1 MVANERD
8 VRLRRDTGAAL
19 VWLRPVPDRVS
30 KTPDRV
36 GLLGVHGLECSFE
49 RSEVP
54 MNVGYD
60 RDTHARRMRLALVCL
75 GALVS
80 GVAAWF
86 LWRTT
91 VPDIELVDV
100 EATDVLSSVV
110 LAEGDDYRGGTRTF
124 WAGST
129 ALQIVVLGLLAWR
142 ARWISGHLGRL
153 VRGRVRAAAVFG
165 LLAAATVWVASV
177 PVGIARHGWRRRFDL
192 TDQSYGGWLVDSAV
206 NLLVTALLVAL
217 GVSVVVALAARFGSS
232 WWLIGGVA
240 IAACGF
246 VFVFLHPV
254 VVQPLLNDFTPLNN
268 AQLEA
273 DVREIAEAVGVGVGG
288 VEVRDQ
294 SRRTRSANAR
304 VTGLGHS
311 RRVVIDDTL
320 IGADAFERAD
330 IRFVVAHELAHV
342 ARSHVWKGVAWFA
355 LIVIPAAGL
364 LALLL
369 ERARP
374 GGASDPALVPLGL
387 LVALL
392 IFLATSPLQ
401 NAVSR
406 RYEAEA
412 DWVALKATSDPEALE
427 RFMKGLVVTN
437 IGDPTRPGWVT
448 HLLGTHP
455 SALERIGMARAC
467 VVGYSSS
474 TYSSSEACSG
484 RLRMPS
490 RVCHF
495 DQQSPIASM
504 SSLMNRGETL
514 TRVTTTPGTSPSST
528 S

>member
-1 MVANERD
+1 MCF
-8 VRLRRDTGAAL
+8 GA
-19 VWLRPVPDRVS
+19 V
-30 KTPDRV
+30 
-36 GLLGVHGLECSFE
+36 
-49 RSEVP
+49 
-54 MNVGYD
+54 
-60 RDTHARRMRLALVCL
+60 
-75 GALVS
+75 VS
-80 GVAAWF
+80 GVAAWL

-91 VPDIELVDV
+91 VPDVDLVDV
-100 EATDVLSSVV
+100 AATDVFPSAV
-110 LAEGDDYRGGTRTF
+110 LAEGGDYRAGTRAF
-124 WAGST
+124 WAGSI
-129 ALQIVVLGLLAWR
+129 ALQIVVLAMLAWR
-142 ARWISGHLGRL
+142 ARWLTGHLLRL
-153 VRGRVRAAAVFG
+153 VGGRVRAAAFLGV
-165 LLAAATVWVASV
+165 LAAVTVWVASV

-192 TDQSYGGWLVDSAV
+192 TEQSYGGWLSDSAT

-217 GVSVVVALAARFGSS
+217 GVTVVVALAVRFGSR
-232 WWLIGGVA
+232 WWLVGGAA

-246 VFVFLHPV
+246 VFVLLQPV
-254 VVQPLLNDFTPLNN
+254 VVQPLFNDFAPLNN

-273 DVREIAEAVGVGVGG
+273 DVREIAAAVGVGVGG

-304 VTGLGHS
+304 VTGLGPS

-320 IGADAFERAD
+320 LGADAFERAD

-369 ERARP
+369 ERVRP

-387 LVALL
+387 LIALL
-392 IFLATSPLQ
+392 FFLATSPLQ

-412 DWVALKATSDPEALE
+412 DWVALKATGDPEALE
-427 RFMKGLVVTN
+427 RFMKGLVVIN
-437 IGDPTRPGWVT
+437 VGDPTRPGWVK

-455 SALERIGMARAC
+455 STLERIGMARAF
-467 VVGYSSS
+467 VGYSSS
-474 TYSSSEACSG
+474 TYSSAAACSG
-484 RLRMPS
+484 RFRMPS

-495 DQQSPIASM
+495 DQQSPIASI